1 MPRKPDPWPPFVET
15 VARYV
20 DAETH
25 AEALPLLDQAI
36 EQLHAVRDRDLLDAI
51 AHGDRHEDIAAA
63 LGVSRQAVTQ
73 QVRSARARE
82 IARRQR

>member
-1 MPRKPDPWPPFVET
+1 MPRKPDPWPIFVDT

-25 AEALPLLDQAI
+25 AEALPLIDQAA
-36 EQLHAVRDRDLLDAI
+36 EQLQAVRDRDLLDAI
-51 AHGDRHEDIAAA
+51 AHGDTHEELAAA

-73 QVRSARARE
+73 QVRSARNRE